1 MSESVLIADDNHADD
16 RVEDAIKVFLDLDHP
31 VSFFLFAGAGS
42 GKTRSLINALSY
54 LRDKSGGYLRLY
66 GKRIGVITYTNAA
79 CDEIKRRIRF
89 DPLFE
94 VSTIHSFVW
103 SLIGGLHLDIK
114 RWLHTDLEQR
124 LAELRE
130 EQRTGRPGTK
140 ATLAREESI
149 RSKERR
155 LANLDSIKR
164 FTYNPVGDNRSRD
177 ALSHNEVIEIGADFL
192 TVKPVMQRILVDKFP
207 VLLIDESQ
215 DTNKLL
221 MEAFLQLQPKYKG
234 QFCLGLIGDVMQRIY
249 ADGKVDL
256 GRGLPADWVRP
267 EKRLNHRCP
276 RRIIRLINKIR
287 ASADDHVQVA
297 RSDSEEGF
305 VRLFVLPSGTTEK
318 PGAELRAAERM
329 AIVTGDP
336 LWKDEGHV
344 KHLMLEHHMVA
355 RRMGFLEMF
364 APLYAVDSFQTGLRE
379 GSLPGLRFFSQLVLP
394 LVEAKRRGDEFAVA
408 SIVRK
413 NSPLLNDSALRAAGS
428 HQGKQ
433 VKGAREA
440 IEKLIA
446 LFSGEKGPRFF
457 DVLRWACETQL
468 FEIPESL
475 QPLTAQFRA
484 EGENSEIEAS
494 GGTDDDVAIRAWN
507 EFLMAP
513 FAQVGPYDEYVNGR
527 APFETHQGVKGL
539 EFDRVMVIADDSEA
553 RGFMFSYDK
562 LFGAKTKSQGDL
574 DNERQGKETSID
586 RTRRLF
592 YVTCSR
598 AKKSL
603 AIVAYAADPEAIKR
617 HVVHEGWF
625 ENDEVEVSR

>member
-1 MSESVLIADDNHADD
+1 MSESALIADDNHADD
-16 RVEDAIKVFLDLDHP
+16 RVDDEIKALLNFDNP

-42 GKTRSLINALSY
+42 GKTRSLINALNY
-54 LRDKSGGYLRLY
+54 LRDNNSAYLRLY

-114 RWLHTDLEQR
+114 RWLRIDLQTR
-124 LAELRE
+124 IAELRE
-130 EQRTGRPGTK
+130 EQRTGRPGSK
-140 ATLAREESI
+140 AALAREESI

-155 LANLDSIKR
+155 LANLDLVKR
-164 FTYNPVGDNRSRD
+164 FTYNPVGDNRGRD
-177 ALSHNEVIEIGADFL
+177 ALNHNEVIEIGANFL
-192 TVKPVMQRILVDKFP
+192 TVKPMMQRILIDKFP

-221 MEAFLQLQPKYKG
+221 MEAFLHVQANYKRK
-234 QFCLGLIGDVMQRIY
+234 FCLGLVGDVMQRIY

-256 GRGLPADWVRP
+256 GRGLPSDWVRP
-267 EKRLNHRCP
+267 EKKLNHRCP

-287 ASADDHVQVA
+287 SAADGHIQVT

-305 VRLFVLPSGTTEK
+305 VRLFVLPSGITDK
-318 PGAELRAAERM
+318 PSAELRVAERM
-329 AIVTGDP
+329 AAVTGDE
-336 LWKDEGHV
+336 LWKDARHI

-355 RRMGFLEMF
+355 RRMGFSEMF

-379 GSLPGLRFFSQLVLP
+379 GSLPGLRFFSQLILP
-394 LVEAKRRGDEFAVA
+394 LFEAKRRGDEFAVA

-413 NSPLLNDSALRAAGS
+413 NSPLLNDAALRAAGS

-440 IEKLIA
+440 IENLMKLFA
-446 LFSGEKGPRFF
+446 GASGPRFL
-457 DVLRWACETQL
+457 DVLRWASDTQL

-475 QPLTAQFRA
+475 LPLAAQFKQ
-484 EGENSEIEAS
+484 ETNDSDEE
-494 GGTDDDVAIRAWN
+494 TDDNETLRAWN

-513 FAQVGPYDEYVNGR
+513 FAQIAPYDEYVNGR

-553 RGFMFSYDK
+553 RGFMFSCDK
-562 LFGAKTKSQGDL
+562 LFGAKEKSPADL
-574 DNERQGKETSID
+574 ENERQGKETSID

-603 AIVAYAADPEAIKR
+603 AVVAYAGNPETVKR
-617 HVVHEGWF
+617 NVLHEGWF
-625 ENDEVEVSR
+625 DNDEVEVSS